1 MNPPED
7 PTPRPS
13 DDVSPPAVPVE
24 PAGGVEQ
31 GPELGALFGGGEGG
45 LDMDALFQQAS
56 QMQEQMAAAQEE
68 AAATTVEGVAG
79 GGVVRVEVTGAME
92 FRSITISPDAVD
104 PNDVD
109 MLEDLVLAAVR
120 DAVEQVH
127 ELQAG
132 SLGGMDLGGLL
143 GGDG

>member
-1 MNPPED
+1 MNEPQD
-7 PTPRPS
+7 PTPRVP
-13 DDVSPPAVPVE
+13 DDVSPPPPSVE

-31 GPELGALFGGGEGG
+31 GPDLGTLFGGGGG
-45 LDMDALFQQAS
+45 LDVDALFQQAS

-79 GGVVRVEVTGAME
+79 GGVVRVEVNGAME
-92 FRSITISPDAVD
+92 FRSITISPEAVD
-104 PNDVD
+104 PDDVA

-120 DAVEQVH
+120 DAVEQVN

>member
-1 MNPPED
+1 
-7 PTPRPS
+7 
-13 DDVSPPAVPVE
+13 
-24 PAGGVEQ
+24 
-31 GPELGALFGGGEGG
+31 
-45 LDMDALFQQAS
+45 MDALFQQAS
-56 QMQEQMAAAQEE
+56 QMQQQMAAAQEE

-79 GGVVRVEVTGAME
+79 GGVVRVEVNGAME
-92 FRSITISPDAVD
+92 FRSITISPEAVD
-104 PNDVD
+104 PDDVS

-143 GGDG
+143 GGEE